1 MCMGATRQRELTLQ
15 LGRKRVSISDE
26 LLTVVVSFL
35 RTRPVWPARQLVSL
49 ACDRFSEQ
57 GREEA
62 GSGRGNRMTACGM
75 RSWCCTLAVRLYFA
89 SAVFSKVV
97 HAPHRNASAFTLYGT
112 HARMRKHRPHSP
124 A

>member
-1 MCMGATRQRELTLQ
+1 MGATRQRELTLQ

-62 GSGRGNRMTACGM
+62 GSGRGNRMTACGNSVVVLYA
-75 RSWCCTLAVRLYFA
+75 RCAFVFRL
-89 SAVFSKVV
+89 SSVF
-97 HAPHRNASAFTLYGT
+97 
-112 HARMRKHRPHSP
+112 
-124 A
+124 